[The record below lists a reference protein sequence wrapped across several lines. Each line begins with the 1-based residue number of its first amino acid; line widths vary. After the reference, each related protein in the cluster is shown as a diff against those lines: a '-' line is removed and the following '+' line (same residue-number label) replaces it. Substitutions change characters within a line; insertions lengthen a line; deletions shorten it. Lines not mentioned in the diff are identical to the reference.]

1 MTILSVTRVFRIS
14 KGLSIPGPVNKKSY
28 VIVSFITIFITGVS
42 ITIAVIPMIPH
53 FEHTFVNALYIP
65 NINFLRGFVTKK
77 TLKPWSL
84 TMESYLESYY
94 GRIML
99 QVSNI
104 SWNSVRSLI
113 NGMFTNIHGG
123 VSHETLGFY
132 GNDPVCFFKFF
143 VPSDEPQSVYS
154 WSLLATNF
162 VCFGVISISYLVVFV
177 ITSASSLSQSQ
188 GVTGDMVRSRNN
200 RLQRKISIIILTDFL
215 CWVPFVIICFL
226 HTIGQVNGSPW
237 YALLSILILPV
248 NSVINPLLYD
258 DTLGRIIGRVFRWI
272 RREVDRR
279 EIAQRLHILRGHRE
293 MNIQTDVAREP
304 GHTPPIITDV
314 ARKPGNSPPVLRDV
328 AREPGHSPPVLPEV
342 ARESGHSP
350 PILPDAAREAG
361 RMPPVLPDVT
371 REPGLT
377 TPVLPDIA
385 REPGHAPPVIPD
397 VARESG
403 HTV

>member
-1 MTILSVTRVFRIS
+1 M
-14 KGLSIPGPVNKKSY
+14 
-28 VIVSFITIFITGVS
+28 SFITLFITGVS
-42 ITIAVIPMIPH
+42 ITIVVIPMIPH

-65 NINFLRGFVTKK
+65 NINFLRGFVIKK
-77 TLKPWSL
+77 TLKP
-84 TMESYLESYY
+84 TLESYY

-113 NGMFTNIHGG
+113 NGMFTNIHAG

-132 GNDPVCFFKFF
+132 GNDPVCLFKFF
-143 VPSDEPQSVYS
+143 VSSDEPQSAYS

-162 VCFGVISISYLVVFV
+162 VCFGVISISYLAVFV

-226 HTIGQVNGSPW
+226 HTIGQIDASPW

-258 DTLGRIIGRVFRWI
+258 DTVERIIERIFRWI

-279 EIAQRLHILRGHRE
+279 EIAQRFRIFRGHRE
-293 MNIQTDVAREP
+293 TNIRNDVAREPGQSTPTQSDIAREPGHTPPVLPGIAREPGHTPSVLPDVAREP
-304 GHTPPIITDV
+304 GHTPP
-314 ARKPGNSPPVLRDV
+314 
-328 AREPGHSPPVLPEV
+328 
-342 ARESGHSP
+342 
-350 PILPDAAREAG
+350 
-361 RMPPVLPDVT
+361 
-371 REPGLT
+371 
-377 TPVLPDIA
+377 VLPDIA
-385 REPGHAPPVIPD
+385 RD
-397 VARESG
+397 
-403 HTV
+403 